1 MSRPRDEGTL
11 FVVFVSP
18 SPAAS
23 TQTGSANTFTL
34 ISFLDSSERSLAIY
48 SSVLRRRRFVGPRDS
63 DVCISSGRTTFDGA
77 RQSGHATE
85 TPLRRLMN
93 RVRGQFGAKPH
104 LEFPRALGHLSPRFR
119 SSWLIFSDKRTSFTN
134 CKLVRVWTS
143 CGNSYYCIGIG
154 IGVGIGIGIGR
165 PSHNGFPVVCLRGG
179 RKQTHPPIR
188 TPKT

>member
-63 DVCISSGRTTFDGA
+63 DVCISSDRTTFDGA

-85 TPLRRLMN
+85 TPLRRLID
-93 RVRGQFGAKPH
+93 RSTSDLAYPSEHEAHIAWEHSKTVAS
-104 LEFPRALGHLSPRFR
+104 AVSLS
-119 SSWLIFSDKRTSFTN
+119 
-134 CKLVRVWTS
+134 
-143 CGNSYYCIGIG
+143 
-154 IGVGIGIGIGR
+154 
-165 PSHNGFPVVCLRGG
+165 
-179 RKQTHPPIR
+179 
-188 TPKT
+188 